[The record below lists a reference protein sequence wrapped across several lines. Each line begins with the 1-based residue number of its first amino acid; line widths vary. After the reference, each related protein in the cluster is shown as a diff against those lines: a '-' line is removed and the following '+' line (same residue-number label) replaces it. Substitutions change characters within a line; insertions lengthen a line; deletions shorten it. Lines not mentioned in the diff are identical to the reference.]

1 MTRRRPLDPVSLE
14 IMWARLVSM
23 VDEAAATFV
32 RTSFSML
39 VREANDYAI
48 VLTDTK
54 GRSLAQ
60 SSLSIPSFIGTLPA
74 TVKHLLR
81 LFPLDTLKPGDVL
94 ATNDPW
100 LGTGHVHDVNI
111 ATPIFYKGRP
121 VAIAAITS
129 HMPDI
134 GGRLR
139 SGGIREI
146 FEEGLQLPPVK
157 LMRRGKAD
165 ESVIEIIKRNVRVPE
180 QTIGDI
186 YGQVA
191 AARMLE
197 ERLVR
202 LLDETGIDLADLGAE
217 VRSRS
222 EKAMR
227 AAIRALPDGTYRR
240 VVAYDGFEEPT
251 TVDCT
256 IAIKGSDLSIDYSGS
271 SPQLPKSVNVVPNY
285 TFAFSAFALKAILSP
300 DIPNNEGSFSPI
312 RTWAP
317 EGSIFN
323 PRYPAASGA
332 RGMVG
337 HMMVPAIMGALAK
350 IVPDRVVAD
359 GGGSCS
365 FAMGGEEDG
374 HRFGLVAFMG
384 SGHGASAQGPGMTVK
399 SFPSNLANL
408 PMEMMEA
415 EAPILLTRR
424 AVRRGSGGHGRHR
437 GGEGQAQEF
446 VYRGKTPAQIAFV
459 MTRLSIPPAGFRGG
473 EAGRAGRLRL
483 NGRPIDHT
491 RQWVLK
497 QGDRLLCET
506 AGGGGFGRR
515 TRR

>member
-1 MTRRRPLDPVSLE
+1 MTRRRRLDPVSLE
-14 IMWARLVSM
+14 ILWGRLVSM

-48 VLTDTK
+48 VLTDTE

-74 TVKHLLR
+74 TVKHFLR
-81 LFPLDTLKPGDVL
+81 LFPLKTLKPGDVL

-100 LGTGHVHDVNI
+100 IGTGHVHDVNI
-111 ATPIFYKGRP
+111 AMPVFHKGRP
-121 VAIAAITS
+121 VAIVAITS

-146 FEEGLQLPPVK
+146 FEEGLQLPPLK
-157 LMRRGKAD
+157 LMSRGKPD
-165 ESVIEIIKRNVRVPE
+165 ESVLEVIRRNVRVPE
-180 QTIGDI
+180 QTVGDI

-197 ERLVR
+197 ERLIR
-202 LLDETGIDLADLGAE
+202 LLHETGIDLATLGRE
-217 VRSRS
+217 VRGRS
-222 EKAMR
+222 ETAMR
-227 AAIRALPDGTYRR
+227 EAIRALPDGRYRR
-240 VVAYDGFEEPT
+240 VVAYDGFETPT
-251 TVDCT
+251 TVDCK
-256 IAIKGSDLSIDYSGS
+256 INVRGSRLSIDYSGS

-300 DIPNNEGSFSPI
+300 DIPNNEGSFAPI
-312 RTWAP
+312 STWAP

-337 HMMVPAIMGALAK
+337 HMMVPAIMGALSE

-365 FAMGGEEDG
+365 FAMGGEHRG
-374 HRFGLVAFMG
+374 RRFGLVAFMG
-384 SGHGASAQGPGMTVK
+384 SGHGASAKGDGMTVK

-415 EAPILLTRR
+415 EAPILMTRR
-424 AVRRGSGGHGRHR
+424 AVRRGSGGRGRNR
-437 GGEGQAQEF
+437 GGDGQAQEF
-446 VYRGKTPAQIAFV
+446 LYRGDSAAQIAFV
-459 MTRLSIPPAGFRGG
+459 MTRLSIPPAGFAGG
-473 EAGRAGRLRL
+473 DDGQTGRLRI
-483 NGRPIDHT
+483 NGRAIDHT
-491 RQWVLK
+491 QQWVLNP
-497 QGDRLLCET
+497 GDRLLCET
-506 AGGGGFGRR
+506 AGGGGFGRPGV
-515 TRR
+515 